1 MRPCARDAGSPSC
14 TSGAPTR
21 GSTRTRSGTRY
32 PAVRPSIRLTFEGMI
47 DPKDYLREG
56 EDGYSLA
63 SRRLTEAMRRELL
76 KAAGREDEIE
86 GKARG
91 RRQN

>member
-1 MRPCARDAGSPSC
+1 
-14 TSGAPTR
+14 
-21 GSTRTRSGTRY
+21 
-32 PAVRPSIRLTFEGMI
+32 
-47 DPKDYLREG
+47 
-56 EDGYSLA
+56 
-63 SRRLTEAMRRELL
+63 MRRELL